1 MQKIKKEELF
11 TIPNIMG
18 YFRIILIPVYLILYY
33 KAHSTS
39 DYYTAAAII
48 ALSGLTD
55 LFDGKIARKFN
66 MVTDLGKML
75 DPLADKLTLGCLAL
89 SFTFRYPF
97 MRELLILFAIKEL
110 YMLLMGI
117 LFMSK
122 GWKTKGATGYGK
134 LCTAS
139 LYIIMFLLLLF
150 PELKIMTVNI
160 LILTACI
167 IMLITLTSY
176 IEFYTRLFKEIFI
189 KNELPD
195 KADSAITEHLIK
207 IRRRRRHIFIPIF
220 IIIVICYLG
229 IGAVVPF
236 IKQKEISSAF
246 MSDLNTESFYSD
258 TIGVDRARI
267 IEDNGEALDERIRLI
282 ASAKER
288 IILSTFDFRS
298 DESGL
303 DMLAALLDAA
313 NRGVGIQIF
322 VDGFNSWTNME
333 GNAYFYALSSL
344 PNVKII
350 VYNKINLFMP
360 WTIMGRMH
368 DKYLITDSSAYILGG
383 RNTFGYF
390 LGNYPGHKN
399 YDRDVLVYNTDS
411 YTDASSLYQVEAYFN
426 SITSQ
431 SCCSLFHDSPSNAK
445 RYSVKKATDE
455 LTERYNKIKAER
467 PDLFEDYNYAANTFE
482 TDKIT
487 LLSNPTGI
495 YSKEPTVFYTLTA
508 LMKSSDSV
516 KIHTPYIICN
526 DDMYREF
533 TEVAACTD
541 TTIMFNSSPNNGNY
555 FAASDY
561 HYHKDDVV
569 STGMRILEY
578 QGGVSYH
585 GKSIAF
591 DDTLSAI
598 GSFNM
603 DMRSAYIDTELM
615 LVIDSVEINSALRTN
630 MEEYEKSAL
639 INDKNGNYDSSSGMI
654 QKEYSRKKLFKIRL
668 FHLLDKI
675 RILM

>member
-18 YFRIILIPVYLILYY
+18 YFRIILIPLYLVLYY
-33 KAHSTS
+33 RADSTF
-39 DYYTAAAII
+39 DYYIAASVI

-75 DPLADKLTLGCLAL
+75 DPLADKLTIGCLAL

-97 MRELLILFAIKEL
+97 MRELLILFVVKEL

-134 LCTAS
+134 LCTAM
-139 LYIIMFLLLLF
+139 LYIIMFSLLLF
-150 PELKIMTVNI
+150 PELKIMYVNI

-167 IMLITLTSY
+167 IMLITLASY
-176 IEFYTRLFKEIFI
+176 IEFYTRLFKQIFI
-189 KNELPD
+189 RNELPGN
-195 KADSAITEHLIK
+195 ADSAVTEHLKK
-207 IRRRRRHIFIPIF
+207 IRRRRRRIFIPIS
-220 IIIVICYLG
+220 IILIICYLG
-229 IGAVVPF
+229 IGAVAPF
-236 IKQKEISSAF
+236 IKQKKIDSEF
-246 MSDLNTESFYSD
+246 MAETEHFYSD
-258 TIGVDRARI
+258 TAGVDRARI

-303 DMLAALLDAA
+303 DMLAVLLDAA
-313 NRGVGIQIF
+313 NRGVDVQIF

-368 DKYLITDSSAYILGG
+368 DKYLIADSSVYILGG

-399 YDRDVLVYNTDS
+399 YDRDVLVYNTSPNTDS
-411 YTDASSLYQVEAYFN
+411 SSLYQVEAYFN
-426 SITSQ
+426 SITAQ

-445 RYSVKKATDE
+445 RYSVKKAADE
-455 LTERYNKIKAER
+455 LTERYQKIKTER
-467 PDLFEDYNYAANTFE
+467 PDLFEDYDYAANTFE

-508 LMKSSDSV
+508 LMRAADNV

-526 DDMYREF
+526 DDMYQEF

-561 HYHKDDVV
+561 HYHKDEVV
-569 STGMRILEY
+569 ATGMKILEY
-578 QGGVSYH
+578 QGGISYH

-591 DDTLSAI
+591 DDDLSAI

-615 LVIDSVEINSALRTN
+615 LVIDSTEINSALRSN

-639 INDKNGNYDSSSGMI
+639 INDENGDYDSSSGLI
-654 QKEYSRKKLFKIRL
+654 PKEYSRKKLFKIRL